1 MHADPLKILLNEFQD
16 PTLYHNLLF
25 KFICRFFSTEE
36 GRRDGNWIA
45 ERCRHS
51 TGTRQASLRL
61 TGRFSLLPLAAAP
74 TRHIL
79 PPSVLRVTGFPSSL
93 SLPHIFFETFV
104 RHWSTFCALCCYKF
118 IPLLGV
124 LGRLNFIF
132 EKSKRIEMEKK
143 KKVSCHIPIGIP

>member
-1 MHADPLKILLNEFQD
+1 MLIPLKYFTTTCSSNLSAGSFPQRKEGGTGIGLLRGAVTVQV
-16 PTLYHNLLF
+16 P
-25 KFICRFFSTEE
+25 
-36 GRRDGNWIA
+36 GRPL
-45 ERCRHS
+45 CVC
-51 TGTRQASLRL
+51 L

-74 TRHIL
+74 TLHIL
-79 PPSVLRVTGFPSSL
+79 PPSVLRVTGLPSSL

-143 KKVSCHIPIGIP
+143 KKSFLPHSYWHTLK